1 MAHQDTVA
9 LWFGTSLLAGI
20 VAHVGV
26 AAWQRRSYVRLRRD
40 YADAVTDAQASG
52 TTESLV
58 RAEELHRQFL
68 RAVPPR
74 WFAGF
79 GAHFR
84 AAFIVSGLV
93 AIGLMVVTGRLPPV
107 FVGLAFLFALGLRR
121 ILLGVALLLA
131 VFVTSSLLSPPRSP
145 GRAPPAALASAPHQ
159 AGAPV
164 RAR

>member
-1 MAHQDTVA
+1 MAHQDPVA

-26 AAWQRRSYVRLRRD
+26 AAWQRRSYARLRRD
-40 YADAVTDAQASG
+40 YANAVTDAQASG
-52 TTESLV
+52 SAKSLV

-74 WFAGF
+74 WFAGL
-79 GAHFR
+79 GAQFR
-84 AAFIVSGLV
+84 AAFIGSGLV
-93 AIGLMVVTGRLPPV
+93 AIGLMVAAGRLPPV
-107 FVGLAFLFALGLRR
+107 FAGLAFLFALGLRR

-145 GRAPPAALASAPHQ
+145 GRAPTAALASVPQQ
-159 AGAPV
+159 AGAP
-164 RAR
+164 ARPR